1 MRAFF
6 NSHGWTAEMTIA
18 VGRFALYFGRCKGGA
33 VRWFGID
40 RDDFFVAVVAFGVAL
55 SFEWE
60 YSAA

>member
-1 MRAFF
+1 
-6 NSHGWTAEMTIA
+6 MTIA